1 MRWAHLLTWRAPGG
15 QEKGFAAM
23 GWTGKLVGALLG
35 YVLTRRP
42 MGVLIGMILG
52 HFYDQFV
59 ARGGRFPRADLATV
73 RATFFRASFTIM
85 GHVAK
90 SDGRVSAQDIAAA
103 RRIFRQFNLNDA
115 DTRAAMEFYTRG
127 KRADFDAD
135 AMLAELAAACR
146 GREAVLRMF
155 IEIQM
160 RAALMADGLT
170 GSTRETLMR
179 VASALGIGAMEF
191 AHLEAL
197 LRFQAYAGADGPAGG
212 ARPGPA
218 PGGKSALA
226 EAYEILG
233 VKPDASDAEVKRA
246 WRRQMSENHPDKLVA
261 RGLPEAM
268 LEVAK
273 QKTQAIQAAWER
285 IREARGLR

>member
-1 MRWAHLLTWRAPGG
+1 
-15 QEKGFAAM
+15 M

-42 MGVLIGMILG
+42 IGVLIGMILG

-59 ARGGRFPRADLATV
+59 ARGGRYPRADLATV
-73 RATFFRASFTIM
+73 RATFFRAAFTIM

-90 SDGRVSAQDIAAA
+90 SDGRVSEQDIAAA

-115 DTRAAMEFYTRG
+115 DTRAAMEFYARG
-127 KRADFDAD
+127 KQAEFDAD

-155 IEIQM
+155 LEIQM
-160 RAALMADGLT
+160 RAALMADGLQ
-170 GSTRETLMR
+170 GVTRATLLR

-197 LRFQAYAGADGPAGG
+197 LRFQAYAGTYGPAGG
-212 ARPGPA
+212 ARRGPA
-218 PGGKSALA
+218 PGARSSLD

-233 VKPDASDAEVKRA
+233 VSAAASDADVKRA
-246 WRRQMSENHPDKLVA
+246 YRRQMSENHPDKLVA
-261 RGLPEAM
+261 RGLPESM